1 MKKHLYY
8 CIAACAAMA
17 LGTSCSSEEPAPA
30 AGDGGNVTIS
40 VQLPGELNSRYGDGL
55 TATDLH
61 YAVYVSGQTTPLA
74 VCPAADGTKGTEG
87 HATMVDLKTDIS
99 LQLTTGKSYDL
110 VFWADAPGDNV
121 YTFHADNQTVTADYT
136 GVKANSEALDAFF
149 ASKTIDVNGPAN
161 ISVELKRPFAQ
172 LNVVTND
179 LTESAAAGFTAT
191 QTKVALTMPTALHL
205 GTGIVSNAQAVEFA
219 YEDLAQ
225 GQIQIEGTKYDYMLM
240 NYMLTSESKELYD
253 VTFTVKSAEGE
264 ERAIALNSLPLQ
276 RNYRTNV
283 YGSILTDGVNIH
295 VEINPGFLKPGY
307 EIDYDKTYVKA
318 ATSEELAAAAATPNA
333 VIEMEENATYSMP
346 STIASGVTFVGGEGT
361 VFDCQTA
368 YGVPVAAHFSDATFK
383 GITFKGNNAG
393 YNGMMHTT
401 NLLFEDCVFEG
412 QHFLYSN
419 GITFNNC
426 TFKQTDSGSYNVW
439 TYAADN
445 CVFNNCKFESA
456 GKAALVY
463 REGGTDWLKVT
474 FNNCEF
480 TASRASFGK
489 AAIEIDS
496 SLAPY
501 DVYINNCTATG
512 FSTGLVSKNSL
523 WNNKKGDSTNL
534 KVTVDGVAQTL

>member
-1 MKKHLYY
+1 MKKYLYY

-30 AGDGGNVTIS
+30 AGDGGNVTVS

-55 TATDLH
+55 TATELH
-61 YAVYVSGQTTPLA
+61 YAVYVSGQENPAPLA
-74 VCPAADGTKGTEG
+74 VCIQKDGSKGTEG
-87 HATMVDLKTDIS
+87 YATMTDLKTDIS

-149 ASKTIDVNGPAN
+149 ANQTVAVNGPTN
-161 ISVELKRPFAQ
+161 VSVVLKRPFAQ

-205 GTGIVSNAQAVEFA
+205 GTGIVTDAKAVEFG

-253 VTFTVKSAEGE
+253 VTFTVKSTEGE

-295 VEINPGFLKPGY
+295 VEINPGFLKPDY

-333 VIEMEENATYSMP
+333 VIEMAENTTYTMPDKPADGVTFAGATGTVLDMSGMNGGHF
-346 STIASGVTFVGGEGT
+346 SGVTFKNLTIKE
-361 VFDCQTA
+361 DN
-368 YGVPVAAHFSDATFK
+368 
-383 GITFKGNNAG
+383 GN
-393 YNGMMHTT
+393 YNGLIHTAD
-401 NLLFEDCVFEG
+401 LLYENCVLEG
-412 QHFLYSN
+412 QHFLYAD
-419 GITFNNC
+419 GITFNGC
-426 TFKQTDSGSYNVW
+426 TFKQTSADAYNVW
-439 TYAADN
+439 TYGAAN
-445 CVFNNCKFESA
+445 VVFNNCKFESA
-456 GKAALVY
+456 GKAVLVY
-463 REGGTDWLKVT
+463 RENGTDWLKNS

-480 TASRASFGK
+480 TATSPVAGK

-512 FSTGLVSKNSL
+512 FGNGSVSGNSL